1 MTGLTMVR
9 IVNDKLME
17 SWVKNDMAG
26 LMNQLQTLPRS
37 A

>member
-1 MTGLTMVR
+1 MVR

-17 SWVKNDMAG
+17 SWVKNDLMG
-26 LMNQLQTLPRS
+26 LMNQLHGNPRS